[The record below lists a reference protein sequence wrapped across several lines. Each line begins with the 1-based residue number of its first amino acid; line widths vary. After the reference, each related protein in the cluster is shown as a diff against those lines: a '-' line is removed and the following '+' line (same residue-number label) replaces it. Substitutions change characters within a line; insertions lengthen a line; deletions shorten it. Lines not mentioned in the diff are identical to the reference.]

1 MSASTSFSESS
12 DFLMHIPAMTTERK
26 KDPERGARIR
36 HVREAILDLK
46 SQERFAELL
55 SREGKPVTRG
65 AVGNWEQGKEV
76 GLDSLTVIG
85 RLAGV
90 TLEWLAYGSGDAPK
104 LTMPSVLEPA
114 NAQVTGA
121 KSVRGSIIPLYGAAV
136 GGEDGE
142 FVLNGN
148 HLDDVFA
155 PPSLSGIPDAY
166 AVRVVGSSMS
176 PRYDDDDT
184 VFVNPKRRVVKGDY
198 VVAQIHMDEHE
209 PPLAYIKR
217 LISYTKQRLVLEQF
231 NPPKVL
237 EFEGIHVASV
247 HYVLRPGE

>member
-1 MSASTSFSESS
+1 
-12 DFLMHIPAMTTERK
+12 MHIREMTTDRK
-26 KDPERGARIR
+26 KDAERGARIR
-36 HVREAILDLK
+36 HVRETILGLR

-55 SREGKPVTRG
+55 SREGRAVTRG

-76 GLDSLTVIG
+76 GLDSLMAISRVS
-85 RLAGV
+85 GV
-90 TLEWLAYGSGDAPK
+90 NLEWLAYNSGDAPK
-104 LTMPSVLEPA
+104 LTNESVLEPS
-114 NAQVTGA
+114 NAQITGT
-121 KSVRGSIIPLYGAAV
+121 KVERGSTIPLYGAAV

-142 FVLNGN
+142 FVMNGN

-176 PRYDDDDT
+176 PRYEDDET
-184 VFVNPKRRVVKGDY
+184 VFVNPKRRVVRGDY
-198 VVAQIHMDEHE
+198 VVAQIHVDEHE

-217 LISYTKQRLVLEQF
+217 LVSYTKQKLVLEQF

-237 EFEGIHVASV
+237 EFDGADVATV
-247 HYVLRPGE
+247 HYVLRSGE